1 MDWQDKIENGIL
13 FFMVGVIFLICVFA
27 IYAIF
32 ECLIHDS
39 VIAITATIVTIIG
52 LIYAY
57 KKSL

>member
-1 MDWQDKIENGIL
+1 MNWQDKVEDGIL
-13 FFMVGVIFLICVFA
+13 LFMVGVIFLICVFA
-27 IYAIF
+27 IYAVF

-39 VIAITATIVTIIG
+39 VIALTATIVSIIA

>member
-1 MDWQDKIENGIL
+1 MNWQDKVEYGIL
-13 FFMVGVIFLICVFA
+13 LFMIGVIFLICVFA

-32 ECLIHDS
+32 ECIIQDE
-39 VIAITATIVTIIG
+39 VIAITATIVTIVG

>member
-1 MDWQDKIENGIL
+1 MI
-13 FFMVGVIFLICVFA
+13 GVIFLICVFA

-32 ECLIHDS
+32 ECIIQDE
-39 VIAITATIVTIIG
+39 VIAITATIVTIVG